1 VQVCNYR
8 TVSLVSKSKPNDPI
22 LEIDLRYGKR
32 QEVPA
37 PGPHCTPTVATT
49 KRVECLALVGLRSKR
64 NALHW
69 HQKQRK
75 AEDAGE
81 EERNKWRAGSTIKGG
96 AGGVAEGEWRAERRR
111 HSMQSTAY
119 GLRSAECRLLT
130 ADCSDLAAMG
140 MGPSQPVRKC
150 RRAGARKCNKVQT
163 SICSSADAL
172 TDTHSHRRR
181 LPPHHPP
188 PLPPARQVEIQRSR
202 TNERAKRLGKSK
214 WKTARKMHTT
224 KAKR

>member
-1 VQVCNYR
+1 
-8 TVSLVSKSKPNDPI
+8 VSKSKPNDPI
-22 LEIDLRYGKR
+22 LEIDQRYGKC

-96 AGGVAEGEWRAERRR
+96 AGGVAEGARGSGGQEGDATQCSQRPTDCGV
-111 HSMQSTAY
+111 QN
-119 GLRSAECRLLT
+119 
-130 ADCSDLAAMG
+130 ADC
-140 MGPSQPVRKC
+140 
-150 RRAGARKCNKVQT
+150 
-163 SICSSADAL
+163 
-172 TDTHSHRRR
+172 
-181 LPPHHPP
+181 
-188 PLPPARQVEIQRSR
+188 
-202 TNERAKRLGKSK
+202 
-214 WKTARKMHTT
+214 
-224 KAKR
+224 